1 MSMPTHFVFPGYHV
15 STHMCQLSPLL
26 GTEPSMS
33 LRQEESLSLSS
44 ILAPSPLPPTLSRRE
59 AKRISAKKSY
69 EKHKIQIRA
78 RDVKR
83 KRKQWKE
90 KTEDERNILRE
101 NGRVTQR
108 AWRARRSPE
117 EKVE

>member
-1 MSMPTHFVFPGYHV
+1 
-15 STHMCQLSPLL
+15 
-26 GTEPSMS
+26 MS

-59 AKRISAKKSY
+59 VKTISAKKSY

-83 KRKQWKE
+83 KRKQWNE
-90 KTEDERNILRE
+90 KKQKMKGIYCVKMEGLRR
-101 NGRVTQR
+101 GRGGHDKAQR
-108 AWRARRSPE
+108 KKKQHVLATWSA
-117 EKVE
+117 

>member
-1 MSMPTHFVFPGYHV
+1 MP
-15 STHMCQLSPLL
+15 
-26 GTEPSMS
+26 
-33 LRQEESLSLSS
+33 LRQEESLALSS
-44 ILAPSPLPPTLSRRE
+44 ILAPSPLPPISRRE

-69 EKHKIQIRA
+69 EKNKSKIRA

-83 KRKQWKE
+83 KRKQWNG

-108 AWRARRSPE
+108 AWRA
-117 EKVE
+117 